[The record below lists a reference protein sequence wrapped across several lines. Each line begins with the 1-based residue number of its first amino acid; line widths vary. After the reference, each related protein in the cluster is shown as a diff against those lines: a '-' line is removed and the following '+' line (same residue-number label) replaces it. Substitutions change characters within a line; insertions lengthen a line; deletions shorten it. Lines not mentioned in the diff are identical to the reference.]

1 MIATYCKYTRANQ
14 INLILEDAIVQC
26 LYVWVY
32 MCSHVCVCLCM
43 LHRPKVIF
51 G

>member
-1 MIATYCKYTRANQ
+1 MITTYCKYTRANQ

-26 LYVWVY
+26 LYVD
-32 MCSHVCVCLCM
+32 MCSHVGVCLCM